1 MPASRNSR
9 QAIMHYCVKTKYS
22 YFKQHPRDTIISF
35 IYEEEFN
42 CMCVKVLFLH
52 IALQQA
58 VTDKQQSLPT
68 IE

>member
-1 MPASRNSR
+1 MPVSRNSR

-22 YFKQHPRDTIISF
+22 YFKHPRDTIISL

-42 CMCVKVLFLH
+42 CMRVKVLFLH

-58 VTDKQQSLPT
+58 VTDKQQT
-68 IE
+68 EFTNN